1 MSPLFVGSGSSGSE
15 GRSDRLGLP
24 TGTTDPGT
32 AEAGDLFYN
41 TDTNKI
47 RYYDGTQWLDLAAG
61 GGGGGGGSGYTI
73 ANSLMLDD
81 ALTTKLTRTHG
92 PNPSSTKF
100 SCSFWFKQTK
110 ALENNVITSSGS
122 GGCIRFMNAG
132 SEGTSNDM
140 FLSVKVAGTNVS
152 TPRLF
157 RDYTGWAHC
166 LVVYD
171 GTEGTAV
178 NRLKIWINGESVEY
192 TGGTASTTTSTLG
205 GNNEHVIG
213 AQQHN
218 NNHGYDGYLAEF
230 NWVDGEAKL
239 PTDFGTV
246 NTTTGQWDPIEYT
259 GNYGNAGYYLKFST
273 STYGTDYS
281 TNGNTWS
288 QSGFSLTPEIQH
300 RPKDSPTHDGTATT
314 TGGEVAGNYCTFDS
328 NITRRMSTTAGW
340 ANNSDCTFDRGNLR
354 VQIPTTE
361 GTAVGTMVVTSGK
374 WYFEGKWTTL
384 SPSNDTSGFGLYD
397 YRKFELNSGFNDYGD
412 GFRGHRYRGTGPHY
426 AYVGSASDQTIN
438 TASTGDWY
446 GIAID
451 IDNNI
456 FQIYRNGTLEIS
468 STSAITA
475 GKRWIPVVFGDGTA
489 TLEFNFGSRPWNYSP
504 PSADYKPWCTAEL
517 PDPYY
522 VDPRECFGQLIWTG
536 TGTGG
541 TRTITDTNAVQF
553 APDLVWSKSYEGSQY
568 HNQMYDAVR
577 GFVSKANGVGPLVT
591 DETFAEGTPSGGYIS
606 NTGTGQIIYDQEGTG
621 TGYEWYDQNN
631 THEYVARCWNAGG
644 TNQTLTN
651 GEISATVRA
660 NQNCGFSVVGWTGP
674 NNTNDHD
681 VPHGLSK
688 APEFII
694 TKNRDTTFNWDIYH
708 YRLTD
713 AQSLVFTNAAPRTV
727 SAFQNEDPTAT
738 TFPVFHNF
746 TTNENEAYIA
756 YCWHSVDGLSSF
768 GQYVGNGVVDGPYYH
783 CGFRPSL
790 IIIKG
795 AAGGSQWFVHDDA
808 RDPEVGDGNPSTKE
822 MAWETTQVQ
831 YDTVSV
837 GAGQRLDI
845 YSNGFK
851 IKTANGA
858 CNTDGLKYLVMAW
871 ARSPFKYARGR

>member
-81 ALTTKLTRTHG
+81 GLDTKLTRTHG

-122 GGCIRFMNAG
+122 GGCIRFMSAG

-140 FLSVKVAGTNVS
+140 FLSIKVAGSNVT

-178 NRLKIWINGESVEY
+178 NRLKIWVNGESVEY
-192 TGGTASTTTSTLG
+192 TGGTVLVTTTSTLG

-218 NNHGYDGYLAEF
+218 NNHGYNGYLAEF
-230 NWVDGEAKL
+230 QWVDGEAKL

-259 GNYGNAGYYLKFST
+259 GNYGNAGYYLKFNT
-273 STYGTDYS
+273 SSYGTDYS
-281 TNGNTWS
+281 GNINTWS

-328 NITRRMSTTAGW
+328 NITRRMSTTSGW
-340 ANNSDCTFDRGNLR
+340 SNNSDCTFDRGNLR
-354 VQIPTTE
+354 VQIPSLE
-361 GTAVGTMVVTSGK
+361 GTAVGTMVVTTGK
-374 WYFEGKWTTL
+374 WYFEGQWTTL

-397 YRKFELNSGFNDYGD
+397 YKQFEINAGFNQYNS

-426 AYVGSASDQTIN
+426 AYVGNAIDQTIT

-451 IDNNI
+451 IDNDT
-456 FQIYRNGTLEIS
+456 FQIYRNGALEIS
-468 STSAITA
+468 STGAITA
-475 GKRWIPVVFGDGTA
+475 GKRWIPIVFGDGSA

-541 TRTITDTNAVQF
+541 TKTITDTNAVQF
-553 APDLVWSKSYEGSQY
+553 APDLVWSKSYNGTAY

-577 GFVSKANGVGPLVT
+577 GFVSKVMVLV
-591 DETFAEGTPSGGYIS
+591 
-606 NTGTGQIIYDQEGTG
+606 
-621 TGYEWYDQNN
+621 
-631 THEYVARCWNAGG
+631 
-644 TNQTLTN
+644 L
-651 GEISATVRA
+651 
-660 NQNCGFSVVGWTGP
+660 
-674 NNTNDHD
+674 
-681 VPHGLSK
+681 
-688 APEFII
+688 
-694 TKNRDTTFNWDIYH
+694 
-708 YRLTD
+708 
-713 AQSLVFTNAAPRTV
+713 
-727 SAFQNEDPTAT
+727 
-738 TFPVFHNF
+738 
-746 TTNENEAYIA
+746 
-756 YCWHSVDGLSSF
+756 
-768 GQYVGNGVVDGPYYH
+768 
-783 CGFRPSL
+783 
-790 IIIKG
+790 
-795 AAGGSQWFVHDDA
+795 
-808 RDPEVGDGNPSTKE
+808 
-822 MAWETTQVQ
+822 
-831 YDTVSV
+831 
-837 GAGQRLDI
+837 
-845 YSNGFK
+845 
-851 IKTANGA
+851 
-858 CNTDGLKYLVMAW
+858 
-871 ARSPFKYARGR
+871 